1 MAKLLR
7 HPIALLWNT
16 NKPIKCSDISNFK
29 RFSSSQGLPL
39 HNKTAIVTAS
49 TEGIGFSI
57 VKRLAKSGANVVVS
71 SRKQKNVDQA
81 VSELEKLY
89 PNQIVGTVC
98 HVGKNEDRE
107 KLVDLAME
115 KFGSINILVSN
126 AAVNPYFGSFMDT
139 EESHWDKIFDVN
151 VKAPFMLTKQV
162 VPHMLKNKQP
172 GDKGSIVYIS
182 SIAAYTGLALIG
194 AYSVSKSALLGL
206 TRNFANE
213 LGVDNVRVNLVAPGV
228 IKTKFSQ
235 SLTADKHAEEM
246 CKAATS
252 LKRLGEPD
260 EVAGMVNFLCGPE
273 ASYITGENIVV
284 GGGYHCRV

>member
-1 MAKLLR
+1 MAIFSKYYTLL
-7 HPIALLWNT
+7 NT
-16 NKPIKCSDISNFK
+16 NSLNSLDRLVYR
-29 RFSSSQGLPL
+29 RFLSCNNSLKD
-39 HNKTAIVTAS
+39 KTAIVTAS
-49 TEGIGFSI
+49 TEGIGFAI
-57 VKRLAKSGANVVVS
+57 ARRLARDGANVVIS
-71 SRKQKNVDQA
+71 SRKQKKVDQA
-81 VSELEKLY
+81 VEELKKLY
-89 PNQIVGTVC
+89 PKQIAGTIC

-107 KLVDLAME
+107 KLVDFTLQN
-115 KFGSINILVSN
+115 FGSVNILVSN

-162 VPHMLKNKQP
+162 VPHMLKNKQQ

-182 SIAAYTGLALIG
+182 SIAAYTGLGLIG
-194 AYSVSKSALLGL
+194 AYSVSKTALLGL

-213 LGVDNVRVNLVAPGV
+213 LGVDKIRVNLVAPGV

-235 SLTADKHAEEM
+235 SLTEDEHAEDI

-260 EVAGMVNFLCGPE
+260 EIAGIVNFLCGPE